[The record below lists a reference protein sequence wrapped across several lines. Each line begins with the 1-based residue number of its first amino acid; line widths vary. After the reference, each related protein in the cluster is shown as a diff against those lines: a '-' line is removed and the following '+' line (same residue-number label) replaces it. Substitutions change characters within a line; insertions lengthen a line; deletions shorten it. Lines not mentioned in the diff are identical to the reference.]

1 MSTNSSI
8 AVMLENALLDN
19 SESRAKESMTF
30 TRCGNCKYKKV
41 LDNGNIVCQRLA
53 LNDTVEV
60 KADFFC
66 AYGVKAEQKIR
77 IKENE
82 R

>member
-8 AVMLENALLDN
+8 AVMLENALSN
-19 SESRAKESMTF
+19 GERCAKESMTF